1 MSLVPI
7 TEMLQQATA
16 DKYGVAAFNVENM
29 EFVQGVMAAVS
40 ELKLPVVL
48 QTTPSTLGYAG
59 IGMFRDMVLQAMD
72 QFGVKTPVALHL
84 DHGSSFELACRAV
97 RGGYSSVMIDGSQLP
112 LEENIALTRRVVD
125 VAHACGVSVE
135 AELGSIGGKEDDLVI
150 DKAGMT
156 DPETA
161 VKFVAASS
169 CDALAVAIGTAH
181 GLYKGEPHL
190 DLERLRTIRSM
201 VDLPL
206 VLHGTSGVPD
216 DTVVECIGIGV
227 SKVNYATD
235 LRVAFTGAM
244 RESLTAAPD
253 KFDPKVHLKAAR
265 EAVKKTAMARM
276 TMLSCGNC

>member
-40 ELKLPVVL
+40 ELKLPVIL

-161 VKFVAASS
+161 VNLSRPAAVMLWRWRLVQLMVSTRVNRILILS
-169 CDALAVAIGTAH
+169 GCVLSARWLICR
-181 GLYKGEPHL
+181 LYCTELPVC
-190 DLERLRTIRSM
+190 RTI
-201 VDLPL
+201 
-206 VLHGTSGVPD
+206 
-216 DTVVECIGIGV
+216 
-227 SKVNYATD
+227 
-235 LRVAFTGAM
+235 
-244 RESLTAAPD
+244 
-253 KFDPKVHLKAAR
+253 
-265 EAVKKTAMARM
+265 
-276 TMLSCGNC
+276 LSSNASE